1 MVDKATQIV
10 IAGFGGQ
17 GIVLTG
23 NIIARACVMEDKHVA
38 GMVSYGVEM
47 RGGTANATVV
57 ISDSEIASPFVSKPD
72 IAIILNQQSLD
83 KFEDQIAEN
92 GIVILN
98 SSMITRDVVRKDL
111 QVVHVDAAE
120 IARWLGNARVAN
132 VVALGAFIAK
142 TGILQTESVE
152 AAIVQLFSKKKAA
165 LITIN
170 KKALLEGMK
179 AVTVKKKRGFFK
191 KLLRK

>member
-1 MVDKATQIV
+1 MEYLRKKMVDKETQII

-17 GIVLTG
+17 GVVLTG

-47 RGGTANATVV
+47 RGGTANASVV

-72 IAIILNQQSLD
+72 VAIILNQPSLD
-83 KFEDQIAEN
+83 KFENEIAEN
-92 GIVILN
+92 GTVILN
-98 SSMITRDVVRKDL
+98 SSMITRDVEREDL
-111 QVVHVDAAE
+111 DVVHVKAVE
-120 IARWLGNARVAN
+120 IAKWLGNGRVAN

-142 TGILQTESVE
+142 TGILKTKSIEKSIE
-152 AAIVQLFSKKKAA
+152 QLFAKKKAV

-170 KKALLEGMK
+170 KKALVEGIK
-179 AVTVKKKRGFFK
+179 AVAK
-191 KLLRK
+191 

>member
-23 NIIARACVMEDKHVA
+23 NIIARACVMEGKHVA

>member
-1 MVDKATQIV
+1 MVDKTTQIV

-17 GIVLTG
+17 GVVLTG

-57 ISDSEIASPFVSKPD
+57 ISDTQIASPFVSKPD
-72 IAIILNQQSLD
+72 VAIILNQPSLD
-83 KFEDQIAEN
+83 KFESKIAEN

-98 SSMITRDVVRKDL
+98 SSMITRDVEREDL
-111 QVVHVDAAE
+111 DVVHVDAAG
-120 IARWLGNARVAN
+120 IAQWLGNARVAN

-142 TGILQTESVE
+142 TGILKTKSIDESIE
-152 AAIVQLFSKKKAA
+152 QLFAKKKAA

-170 KKALLEGMK
+170 KKALIEGIK
-179 AVTVKKKRGFFK
+179 AVKKQ
-191 KLLRK
+191 

>member
-83 KFEDQIAEN
+83 KFEDKIAEN

-170 KKALLEGMK
+170 QKALLEGMK

>member
-17 GIVLTG
+17 GIVLAG

-57 ISDSEIASPFVSKPD
+57 ISDNEIASPFVDKPD
-72 IAIILNQQSLD
+72 VAIILNQPSLD
-83 KFEDQIAEN
+83 KFENKIAKN

-98 SSMITRDVVRKDL
+98 SSMITRNVERTDLDVVN
-111 QVVHVDAAE
+111 VNAAE
-120 IARWLGNARVAN
+120 IATWLGNTKVAN
-132 VVALGAFIAK
+132 IVALGAFIAK
-142 TGILQTESVE
+142 TGILKLDSIEKSIE
-152 AAIVQLFSKKKAA
+152 ELFVKKKAV

-170 KKALLEGMK
+170 KKALREGIK
-179 AVTVKKKRGFFK
+179 AAAN
-191 KLLRK
+191 

>member
-1 MVDKATQIV
+1 MVDKETQIV

-72 IAIILNQQSLD
+72 IAIILNQPSLD
-83 KFEDQIAEN
+83 KFENTIAEN

-98 SSMITRDVVRKDL
+98 SSMITRDIERKDL
-111 QVVHVDAAE
+111 NVVNVKAAE
-120 IARWLGNARVAN
+120 IARWLGNVKVAN
-132 VVALGAFIAK
+132 IVALGAFIAK
-142 TGILQTESVE
+142 TGILKTSSIEKSIE
-152 AAIVQLFSKKKAA
+152 QLFAKEKAA

-170 KKALLEGMK
+170 KKALVEGIK
-179 AVTVKKKRGFFK
+179 AVTKK
-191 KLLRK
+191 

>member
-17 GIVLTG
+17 GIVLAG

-38 GMVSYGVEM
+38 GVVSYGVEM

-57 ISDSEIASPFVSKPD
+57 ISGSEIASPFVDRPD
-72 IAIILNQQSLD
+72 VAIILNQPSLD
-83 KFEDQIAEN
+83 KFESKIAKN

-98 SSMITRDVVRKDL
+98 SSMITRDVVRDDL
-111 QVVHVDAAE
+111 DVVHVDAAE

-132 VVALGAFIAK
+132 VVALGAFVAK
-142 TGILQTESVE
+142 TKILKVKSIEKS
-152 AAIVQLFSKKKAA
+152 IKHLFAKKKAA

-170 KKALLEGMK
+170 KKALAEGIK
-179 AVTVKKKRGFFK
+179 VVKKPKKRQG
-191 KLLRK
+191 

>member
-1 MVDKATQIV
+1 LEYLRKKMVDKATQIV

-72 IAIILNQQSLD
+72 VAIILNQPSLD
-83 KFEDQIAEN
+83 KFESQIAEN
-92 GIVILN
+92 GTVILN
-98 SSMITRDVVRKDL
+98 SSMITRDVERKDL
-111 QVVHVDAAE
+111 DVVHVEAAK
-120 IARWLGNARVAN
+120 IAQWLGNARVAN

-142 TGILQTESVE
+142 TGILKTRSIDKSIE
-152 AAIVQLFSKKKAA
+152 QLFAKKKAA

-170 KKALLEGMK
+170 KKALLEGIK
-179 AVTVKKKRGFFK
+179 AVSNQ
-191 KLLRK
+191 

>member
-1 MVDKATQIV
+1 MADKTTQIV

-38 GMVSYGVEM
+38 GMISYGVEM

-72 IAIILNQQSLD
+72 VAIILNQPSLD
-83 KFEDQIAEN
+83 KFESQIAKN

-98 SSMITRDVVRKDL
+98 SSMITRDVEREDL
-111 QVVHVDAAE
+111 DVVHVEAAE

-142 TGILQTESVE
+142 TGILKTRSIDK
-152 AAIVQLFSKKKAA
+152 AIEQLFAKKKAA

-170 KKALLEGMK
+170 KKALVEGIK
-179 AVTVKKKRGFFK
+179 AVTKSN
-191 KLLRK
+191 

>member
-1 MVDKATQIV
+1 M
-10 IAGFGGQ
+10 
-17 GIVLTG
+17 
-23 NIIARACVMEDKHVA
+23 
-38 GMVSYGVEM
+38 Y
-47 RGGTANATVV
+47 
-57 ISDSEIASPFVSKPD
+57 
-72 IAIILNQQSLD
+72 
-83 KFEDQIAEN
+83 
-92 GIVILN
+92 LN

-111 QVVHVDAAE
+111 QVVLVDAAE

>member
-1 MVDKATQIV
+1 MADKATQIV

-23 NIIARACVMEDKHVA
+23 NIIARASVMEDKHVA

-72 IAIILNQQSLD
+72 VAIILNQPSLD
-83 KFEDQIAEN
+83 KFESQIAKN

-98 SSMITRDVVRKDL
+98 SSMITRDVEREDL
-111 QVVHVDAAE
+111 DVVPVKAAE

-142 TGILQTESVE
+142 TGILKTRSIDKSIE
-152 AAIVQLFSKKKAA
+152 QLFAKKKAA

-170 KKALLEGMK
+170 KKALVEGIK
-179 AVTVKKKRGFFK
+179 AVTKSN
-191 KLLRK
+191 

>member
-57 ISDSEIASPFVSKPD
+57 ISDSEIASPFVNKPD
-72 IAIILNQQSLD
+72 IAIILNQPSLD
-83 KFEDQIAEN
+83 KFESKIAKN

-98 SSMITRDVVRKDL
+98 SSMITRDVTRDDL
-111 QVVHVDAAE
+111 DVVHVDAAE

-142 TGILQTESVE
+142 TGILKTKSINKSIE
-152 AAIVQLFSKKKAA
+152 QLFAKKKAA

-170 KKALLEGMK
+170 KKALLEGIK
-179 AVTVKKKRGFFK
+179 AVPKS
-191 KLLRK
+191 